1 MEPLAAER
9 RLSIAVDIEPGL
21 LVTGSFDHLLRALLN
36 LLDNAIKYAHSP
48 GRIVVEGRRT
58 NGGICIRVANDG
70 RVLDETLI
78 ARVGERFLRGDGDR
92 SRETGGIGPGL
103 AVPAEIPPRHHR
115 SPSPARKAG
124 GGARPPPH
132 LTPPPCGTR

>member
-1 MEPLAAER
+1 PAYTPSFCEAIAEQMAPLAGER
-9 RLSIAVDIEPGL
+9 QLSIAIDVDPGL

-58 NGGICIRVANDG
+58 NGSIRIQVANDG

-92 SRETGGIGPGL
+92 SRDTGGIGLGL
-103 AVPAEIPPRHHR
+103 AIAAEI
-115 SPSPARKAG
+115 
-124 GGARPPPH
+124 
-132 LTPPPCGTR
+132 